1 MSATRGASP
10 GPASGPMSG
19 PAPFRIVGL
28 AEIRAALRGVDLLP
42 GIERAFVA
50 YSSGRAVV
58 PPVGELLLP
67 DVQADVHIKYGYIV
81 GEPYYV
87 IKVASGFYGNPEKG
101 LPSSNGL
108 MLVFDRSTGA
118 LVAILLDEGLLTD
131 LRTGAAGAIAAK
143 HLAPKW
149 VRRIGIVGSGTQA
162 RHQLLMLKPVTPC
175 RDVLAWGRH
184 PDRLARYRDEMAA
197 GGFTVA
203 TTTDVDEVMAS
214 CELIVTAT
222 ASRAPLLLRDRLRPG
237 IHITAVGADS
247 PVKQELDPLI
257 LRRADVVVADSLSQC
272 LERGEIA
279 HAVRSRCLRP
289 DDVVELGAVIA
300 GTAEGRTSE
309 EDVTVAD
316 LTGVAVQDIEI
327 ARTVLEAMGVGPRT
341 GAVG

>member
-1 MSATRGASP
+1 MAVTRRPPAGRGA
-10 GPASGPMSG
+10 
-19 PAPFRIVGL
+19 APFRIIGL
-28 AEIRAALRGVDLLP
+28 EEIRAALEGVDLLP
-42 GIERAFVA
+42 GIEQAFVA
-50 YSSGRAVV
+50 YSAGRAVV

-67 DVQADVHIKYGYIV
+67 DMRADVHIKYGFIA

-131 LRTGAAGAIAAK
+131 LRTGAAGAVAAK
-143 HLAPKW
+143 HLAPKR

-162 RHQLLMLKPVTPC
+162 RHQLRMLKAVTPC

-184 PDRLARYRDEMAA
+184 PDRLARYRDDMAA
-197 GGFTVA
+197 EGFSV
-203 TTTDVDEVMAS
+203 
-214 CELIVTAT
+214 AT
-222 ASRAPLLLRDRLRPG
+222 ASDVGDVPAACDLVVTTTASHAPLVRRDHLRPG

-247 PVKQELDPLI
+247 PVKQELDPLV
-257 LRRADVVVADSLSQC
+257 LRRADVVVADSRSQC
-272 LERGEIA
+272 LERGEIS
-279 HAVRSRCLRP
+279 HAVRERCVRP
-289 DDVVELGAVIA
+289 DEVVELGAVIA

-309 EDVTVAD
+309 EDITVAD

-327 ARTVLEAMGVGPRT
+327 ARTVLEALGESGRGGKGPGR
-341 GAVG
+341 

>member
-1 MSATRGASP
+1 MAAAG
-10 GPASGPMSG
+10 
-19 PAPFRIVGL
+19 APFRIIRL
-28 AEIRAALRGVDLLP
+28 EEIRAALEGVDLLP
-42 GIERAFVA
+42 GSEQAFVA

-67 DVQADVHIKYGYIV
+67 DVRADVHIKYGYIA

-108 MLVFDRSTGA
+108 ILVFDRSTGA

-131 LRTGAAGAIAAK
+131 LRTGAAGAVAAK
-143 HLAPKW
+143 HLAPKR

-162 RHQLLMLKPVTPC
+162 RHQLRMLRSVTPC

-184 PDRLARYRDEMAA
+184 PDRLARYRDEMASE
-197 GGFTVA
+197 GFAVA
-203 TTTDVDEVMAS
+203 TTSDVGDVMAS
-214 CELIVTAT
+214 CDLVVTAT
-222 ASRAPLLLRDRLRPG
+222 ASHVPLVLRDQLRPG

-247 PVKQELDPLI
+247 PVKQELDPLV
-257 LRRADVVVADSLSQC
+257 LRRADVVVADSRSQC
-272 LERGEIA
+272 VERGEIA

-309 EDVTVAD
+309 EDITVAD

-327 ARTVLEAMGVGPRT
+327 ARTVLEALGEGVGARP
-341 GAVG
+341 

>member
-1 MSATRGASP
+1 MAVTKRPPAGRGA
-10 GPASGPMSG
+10 
-19 PAPFRIVGL
+19 APFRIIGL
-28 AEIRAALRGVDLLP
+28 EEIRAALEGVDLLP
-42 GIERAFVA
+42 GIEQAFVA
-50 YSSGRAVV
+50 YSAGRAVV

-67 DVQADVHIKYGYIV
+67 DMRADVHIKYGFIA

-131 LRTGAAGAIAAK
+131 LRTGAAGAVAAK
-143 HLAPKW
+143 HLAPKR

-162 RHQLLMLKPVTPC
+162 RHQLRMLKAVTPC

-184 PDRLARYRDEMAA
+184 PDRLARYRDDMAA
-197 GGFTVA
+197 EGFSV
-203 TTTDVDEVMAS
+203 
-214 CELIVTAT
+214 AT
-222 ASRAPLLLRDRLRPG
+222 ASDVGDVPAACDLVVTTTASHAPLVRRDHLRPG

-247 PVKQELDPLI
+247 PVKQELDPLV
-257 LRRADVVVADSLSQC
+257 LRRADVVVADSRSQC
-272 LERGEIA
+272 LERGEIS
-279 HAVRSRCLRP
+279 HAVRERCVRP
-289 DDVVELGAVIA
+289 DEVVELGAVIA

-309 EDVTVAD
+309 EDITVAD

-327 ARTVLEAMGVGPRT
+327 ARTVLEALGESGRGGKGPGR
-341 GAVG
+341 

>member
-1 MSATRGASP
+1 MAVTRRPPAGRGA
-10 GPASGPMSG
+10 
-19 PAPFRIVGL
+19 APFRIIGL
-28 AEIRAALRGVDLLP
+28 EEIRAALEGVDLLP
-42 GIERAFVA
+42 GIEQAFVA
-50 YSSGRAVV
+50 YSAGRAIV

-67 DVQADVHIKYGYIV
+67 DMRADVHIKYGFIA

-131 LRTGAAGAIAAK
+131 LRTGAAGAVAAK
-143 HLAPKW
+143 HLAPKR

-162 RHQLLMLKPVTPC
+162 RHQLRMLKAVTPC

-184 PDRLARYRDEMAA
+184 PDRLARYRDDMAA
-197 GGFTVA
+197 EGFSV
-203 TTTDVDEVMAS
+203 
-214 CELIVTAT
+214 AT
-222 ASRAPLLLRDRLRPG
+222 ASDVGDVPAACDLVVTTTASHAPLVRRDHLRPG

-247 PVKQELDPLI
+247 PVKQELDPLV
-257 LRRADVVVADSLSQC
+257 LRRADVVVADSRSQC
-272 LERGEIA
+272 LERGEIS
-279 HAVRSRCLRP
+279 HAVRERCVRP
-289 DDVVELGAVIA
+289 DEVVELGAVIA

-309 EDVTVAD
+309 EDITVAD

-327 ARTVLEAMGVGPRT
+327 ARTVLEALGESGRGGKGPGR
-341 GAVG
+341 

>member
-1 MSATRGASP
+1 MRPTPGA
-10 GPASGPMSG
+10 PAGRTSGQ
-19 PAPFRIVGL
+19 APFRIIGL
-28 AEIRAALRGVDLLP
+28 EEIRAALRGVDLLP

-67 DVQADVHIKYGYIV
+67 DMQADVHIKYGYIA

-108 MLVFDRSTGA
+108 MLVFNRSTGE

-143 HLAPKW
+143 HLAPKR

-162 RHQLLMLKPVTPC
+162 RHQLRMLKAVTPC

-184 PDRLARYRDEMAA
+184 PERLARYRDEMAA
-197 GGFTVA
+197 EGFTVA
-203 TTTDVDEVMAS
+203 TTSDVDDVMAS
-214 CELIVTAT
+214 CELIVTVT
-222 ASRAPLLLRDRLRPG
+222 ASRAPLLMRDQLRPG
-237 IHITAVGADS
+237 VHITAVGADS

-257 LRRADVVVADSLSQC
+257 LRRADVVVADSISQC
-272 LERGEIA
+272 MERGEIA
-279 HAVRSRCLRP
+279 HAVRSRSVRR
-289 DDVVELGAVIA
+289 DDVVELGAIIA
-300 GTAEGRTSE
+300 GTAEGRTS
-309 EDVTVAD
+309 DDDITVAD

-327 ARTVLEAMGVGPRT
+327 ARTVLDAMGAGVPAGVA
-341 GAVG
+341 G

>member
-1 MSATRGASP
+1 MPSP
-10 GPASGPMSG
+10 GRA
-19 PAPFRIVGL
+19 APFRIIGL
-28 AEIRAALRGVDLLP
+28 EEIRAALEGVDLLP
-42 GIERAFVA
+42 GIEQAFVA
-50 YSSGRAVV
+50 YSAGRAVV

-67 DVQADVHIKYGYIV
+67 DMRADVHIKYGYIA

-131 LRTGAAGAIAAK
+131 LRTGAAGAVAAK
-143 HLAPKW
+143 HLAPKR

-162 RHQLLMLKPVTPC
+162 RHQLRMLKPVTPC

-184 PDRLARYRDEMAA
+184 PDRLARYRDDMATE
-197 GGFTVA
+197 GFAVA
-203 TTTDVDEVMAS
+203 TTSDVGDVLAA
-214 CELIVTAT
+214 CDLVVTAT
-222 ASRAPLLLRDRLRPG
+222 ASHAPLVLRDHLRPG

-247 PVKQELDPLI
+247 PVKQELDPLV
-257 LRRADVVVADSLSQC
+257 LRRADVVVADSRSQC
-272 LERGEIA
+272 LERGEIS
-279 HAVRSRCLRP
+279 HAVRERCVRP
-289 DDVVELGAVIA
+289 DEVVELGAVIA

-327 ARTVLEAMGVGPRT
+327 ARTVLEALDGRGRGGK
-341 GAVG
+341 GADR

>member
-1 MSATRGASP
+1 MRPSPGTLP
-10 GPASGPMSG
+10 GPASG
-19 PAPFRIVGL
+19 PAPFRIIGL
-28 AEIRAALRGVDLLP
+28 EEIRVALRGVDLLP

-67 DVQADVHIKYGYIV
+67 DVHADVHIKYGYIV
-81 GEPYYV
+81 GDPYYV
-87 IKVASGFYGNPEKG
+87 IKVASGFYRNPERG

-108 MLVFDRSTGA
+108 MLVFNRATGE

-143 HLAPKW
+143 HLAPKR

-162 RHQLLMLKPVTPC
+162 RHQLRMLKPVTPC

-184 PDRLARYRDEMAA
+184 PERLARYRDEMVAE
-197 GGFTVA
+197 GFTVA
-203 TTTDVDEVMAS
+203 TTTEVDDVMAS

-222 ASRAPLLLRDRLRPG
+222 ASRAPLLMRDQIRPG
-237 IHITAVGADS
+237 VHITAVGADS

-257 LRRADVVVADSLSQC
+257 LRRADVVVADSISQC

-279 HAVRSRCLRP
+279 HAVRSRSLRP

-300 GTAEGRTSE
+300 GTAAGRTAE
-309 EDVTVAD
+309 EEVTVAD

-327 ARTVLEAMGVGPRT
+327 ARTVLEAMGVEAPR
-341 GAVG
+341 GNVG

>member
-1 MSATRGASP
+1 VTATKHP
-10 GPASGPMSG
+10 PAQEAA
-19 PAPFRIVGL
+19 APFRIIGL
-28 AEIRAALRGVDLLP
+28 AEIRAALEGVDLLP

-67 DVQADVHIKYGYIV
+67 DVRADVHIKYGFIA

-108 MLVFDRSTGA
+108 MLVFDRATGA

-131 LRTGAAGAIAAK
+131 LRTGAAGAVAAK
-143 HLAPKW
+143 HLAPQR

-162 RHQLLMLKPVTPC
+162 RHQLRMLKPVTPC

-184 PDRLARYRDEMAA
+184 PDRLARYRDDMAA
-197 GGFTVA
+197 EGFTVA
-203 TTTDVDEVMAS
+203 TSSDVGDVMAA
-214 CELIVTAT
+214 CDLVVTAT
-222 ASRAPLLLRDRLRPG
+222 ASHAPLVLRDQLRPG

-247 PVKQELDPLI
+247 PVKQELDPLV
-257 LRRADVVVADSLSQC
+257 LRRADVVVADSRSQC

-279 HAVRSRCLRP
+279 HAVRERCVRP
-289 DDVVELGAVIA
+289 DEVVELGAVIA
-300 GTAEGRTSE
+300 GTAEGRTAD
-309 EDVTVAD
+309 EDITVAD

-327 ARTVLEAMGVGPRT
+327 ARTVLESLGTTR
-341 GAVG
+341 GARP